1 MSFRSNDGLRSD
13 IFATT
18 HWSVVQLAA
27 RNDTTRAHH
36 ALSKLCEGYW
46 YPLYAYVRRRGLSP
60 EDAQD
65 LTQEFFVRLLAAQ
78 SFADLAPAKGKFRAF
93 LLASL
98 NHFLANEWDRA
109 RAIKRGGGAVPIS
122 FEEMN
127 PEERYRSEPVD
138 NRTAEKIYERRWT
151 LALLEQVLGR
161 LRGEYEQAN
170 KTALFDKLKILL
182 TMGKGAVPLAELAA
196 ELEMTEGAVKVAAHR
211 LRQRYREILC
221 EQVAQTVSTAEEVDD
236 EIRYLFSTLS
246 G

>member
-1 MSFRSNDGLRSD
+1 M
-13 IFATT
+13 
-18 HWSVVQLAA
+18 VELAA
-27 RNDTTRAHH
+27 GDDTTRAHH

-46 YPLYAYVRRRGLSP
+46 YPLYAYVRRRGHSP

-65 LTQEFFVRLLAAQ
+65 LTQEFFARLLAAP
-78 SFADLAPAKGKFRAF
+78 SLANLAPANGKFRAF

-138 NRTAEKIYERRWT
+138 NATPERLYERRWT
-151 LALLEQVLGR
+151 LALLDRVLKQ
-161 LRGEYEQAN
+161 LRAEYERAN
-170 KTALFDKLKILL
+170 KAALFNKLKILL

-196 ELEMTEGAVKVAAHR
+196 VLEMTEGAIKVAAHR

-221 EQVAQTVSTAEEVDD
+221 EQVAQTVATPEEVDD